1 MALDFNSIT
10 STDTFLKY
18 TEELNKIGNELTKR
32 DNIFTQVSD
41 IKSDLGTV
49 QRYKMTTDT
58 GLALNKSIRYL
69 SDLQQP
75 GTYYVT
81 ASTLATLPDKPKS
94 LITSD
99 SIIEVKPTRR
109 ANEVIQQ
116 ITTLSTNLE
125 DGKVVYRFITQESN
139 SEWVYFNA
147 LSNNRYFSKSL
158 DLSNT
163 TEPGTYFLKNN
174 STGLPEEIKNTEGIV
189 KIFVDNNNNKYYE
202 YYNNELGMFYTG
214 YKTSSQSS
222 IGWKTNKTDASEI
235 QNFLLGD
242 IGVTDTGKEYANF
255 GLLVYRSD
263 DIDWETAVVNK
274 LKTGKTMFTFYCQG
288 GVDKSPAGKF
298 SSRGMVISDTP
309 DGSYGIYYAIT
320 NGGRLFT
327 GAISNSTFTT
337 PNTTPS
343 GNVLW
348 QGALKFTTV
357 GKTQKM
363 RDTINN
369 YEYVEVYTKMRTFKE
384 TKGKDLIQNIAH
396 KFYRDGETY
405 FVCTGS
411 ILGGEFDGSTNVPS
425 QDVYRV
431 SLEFKGD
438 TFQLKD
444 SAINSNKTQY
454 VTRIIGYNMVDA
466 F

>member
-1 MALDFNSIT
+1 MAVEFNRIT
-10 STDTFLKY
+10 ETDTFLKY
-18 TEELNKIGNELTKR
+18 TEELNKIGGELSKSG
-32 DNIFTQVSD
+32 NIFTQVND
-41 IKSDLGTV
+41 LKSSLGNS
-49 QRYKMTTDT
+49 QRYKLTTDT
-58 GLALNKSIRYL
+58 GLALSKTIRYL
-69 SDLQQP
+69 SDLTQA

-81 ASTLATLPDKPKS
+81 ASVLATLPDKPKS

-99 SIIEVKPTRR
+99 SIIEIKPTRR
-109 ANEVIQQ
+109 EAEVIQQ
-116 ITTLSTNLE
+116 ITTLGKNLE
-125 DGKVVYRFITQESN
+125 DGKVVYRFITQEGN

-163 TEPGTYFLKNN
+163 AEPGTYFLTNN
-174 STGLPEEIKNTEGIV
+174 STGLPEEIKNPEGVV

-235 QNFLLGD
+235 QNLLLGD
-242 IGVTDTGKEYANF
+242 VGVTETGKEYSNF
-255 GLLVYRSD
+255 GLFVYKSD
-263 DIDWETAVVNK
+263 DIDWETAVLNK

-288 GVDKSPAGKF
+288 GVDKSPAGKY

-309 DGSYGIYYAIT
+309 EGGYGIYYAIT

-327 GAISNSTFTT
+327 GAISSSTFTT

-348 QGALKFTTV
+348 QGALSFTTV
-357 GKTQKM
+357 GKTQTM

-369 YEYVEVYTKMRTFKE
+369 YDYVEIYTKMRTDKA
-384 TKGKDLIQNIAH
+384 TKGKDYIQNKAH
-396 KFYRDGETY
+396 KFYRDGESY
-405 FVCTGS
+405 YAVTGTMV
-411 ILGGEFDGSTNVPS
+411 GGESPPEQNI
-425 QDVYRV
+425 YRV
-431 SLEFKGD
+431 GVEFKND

-444 SAINSNKTQY
+444 SAINNPKPQY
-454 VTRIIGYNMVDA
+454 VTRIIGYNMIDA

>member
-1 MALDFNSIT
+1 MAVEFNRIT
-10 STDTFLKY
+10 ETDTFLKY
-18 TEELNKIGNELTKR
+18 TEELNKIGEELSKSG
-32 DNIFTQVSD
+32 NIFTQVND
-41 IKSDLGTV
+41 LKSSLGTS
-49 QRYKMTTDT
+49 QRYKLTTDT
-58 GLALNKSIRYL
+58 GLALSKTIRYL
-69 SDLQQP
+69 SDLTQA

-81 ASTLATLPDKPKS
+81 ASVLATLPDKPKS

-99 SIIEVKPTRR
+99 SIIEIKPTRR

-125 DGKVVYRFITQESN
+125 DGKVVYRFITQEGN

-158 DLSNT
+158 NLTNT
-163 TEPGTYFLKNN
+163 TEPGTYFLTNN
-174 STGLPEEIKNTEGIV
+174 STGLPEEIKNPEGIV

-222 IGWKTNKTDASEI
+222 ISWKTNKTDASEI
-235 QNFLLGD
+235 QKYLTGTPKISEGVEHLG
-242 IGVTDTGKEYANF
+242 F
-255 GLLVYRSD
+255 GLLVYTTDNISWND
-263 DIDWETAVVNK
+263 AVTKK
-274 LKTGKTMFTFYCQG
+274 LAEGKTNFTFYCQG
-288 GVDKSPAGKF
+288 GVEGSPAGRY
-298 SSRGMVISDTP
+298 SSRGMVISDVP
-309 DGSYGIYYAIT
+309 EGSYGVYYAIT
-320 NGGRLFT
+320 NGGQLFT
-327 GAISNSTFTT
+327 GAISNYTFTT

-343 GNVLW
+343 GNILW
-348 QGALKFTTV
+348 QGALTFKTV
-357 GKTQKM
+357 NKTQKM

-369 YEYVEVYTKMRTFKE
+369 YEYVEIYTKMRSFKE
-384 TKGKDLIQNIAH
+384 TKGKDLVQNKAH
-396 KFYRDGETY
+396 KFYRDGENY

-411 ILGGEFDGSTNVPS
+411 MLGGDFDGSADVPY

-444 SAINSNKTQY
+444 SVINNNKTQY

>member
-18 TEELNKIGNELTKR
+18 TEELNKIGEELSKSG
-32 DNIFTQVSD
+32 NIFTQVND
-41 IKSDLGTV
+41 LKSSLGTS
-49 QRYKMTTDT
+49 QRYKLTTDT
-58 GLALNKSIRYL
+58 GLALSKTIRYL
-69 SDLQQP
+69 ADLTQA

-81 ASTLATLPDKPKS
+81 AYVLATLPDKPKS

-158 DLSNT
+158 NLSNT
-163 TEPGTYFLKNN
+163 TEPGTYFLTNN
-174 STGLPEEIKNTEGIV
+174 STGLPEEIKNPEGVV

-235 QNFLLGD
+235 QNLLLGD
-242 IGVTDTGKEYANF
+242 VGVTETGKEYSNF
-255 GLLVYRSD
+255 GLFVYRSD
-263 DIDWETAVVNK
+263 DIDWETAVLNK

-288 GVDKSPAGKF
+288 GVDKSPAGKY

-309 DGSYGIYYAIT
+309 EGGYGIYYAIT

-327 GAISNSTFTT
+327 GAISSSTFTP

-348 QGALKFTTV
+348 QGALNFTTV
-357 GKTQKM
+357 NKTQKM

-411 ILGGEFDGSTNVPS
+411 ILGGEFDGSKNVPS

-444 SAINSNKTQY
+444 SAINSDKTQY
-454 VTRIIGYNMVDA
+454 VTRIIGYNMIDA